1 MLNSFLLC
9 MVALTAL
16 RNQLGVKPDEKIA
29 PQDERLLLTQQWME
43 IAPKAQDMFE
53 VWEGS
58 NQVCNPF
65 DYDIHH

>member
-1 MLNSFLLC
+1 

-29 PQDERLLLTQQWME
+29 PQDERLLLAQQWME
-43 IAPKAQDMFE
+43 IAPGARDMFE
-53 VWEGS
+53 AWEGS